1 MSVAIWKGEGFL
13 HVKND
18 GQRGGESA
26 AVTER
31 DGNVQCDHFDTH
43 GTVAMADDA
52 GGSCQARPPRHD
64 DAVPFFES
72 HQEQVIQAS

>member
-1 MSVAIWKGEGFL
+1 M
-13 HVKND
+13 
-18 GQRGGESA
+18 
-26 AVTER
+26 TEH

>member
-1 MSVAIWKGEGFL
+1 M
-13 HVKND
+13 
-18 GQRGGESA
+18 
-26 AVTER
+26 TER

-52 GGSCQARPPRHD
+52 GGRGQARPPRHD

-72 HQEQVIQAS
+72 HQEQVVQAS